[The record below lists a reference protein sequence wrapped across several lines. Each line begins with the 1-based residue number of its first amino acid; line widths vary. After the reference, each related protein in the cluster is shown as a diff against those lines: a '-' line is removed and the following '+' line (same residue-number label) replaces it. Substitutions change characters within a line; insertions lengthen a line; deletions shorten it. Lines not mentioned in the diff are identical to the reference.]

1 MDIVQENRI
10 STDVEDYGSR
20 SRSSIEAQR
29 EIIRQSLPGITS
41 EITMLMRNAKL
52 DFPIFVCLPRSGSAL
67 VTIAT
72 VLDPSDA
79 QFTEATK
86 IACGVLERILGGMT
100 LCGRALECTTA
111 NATMSATDVVV
122 DAHTGP

>member
-1 MDIVQENRI
+1 MDSAQENRV
-10 STDVEDYGSR
+10 STDDEDYGSR

-41 EITMLMRNAKL
+41 EITMLMRDAKL
-52 DFPIFVCLPRSGSAL
+52 NFPIFLCLPRSGSAL

-79 QFTEATK
+79 QFTEATR
-86 IACGVLERILGGMT
+86 ISCQVLERILGGMT
-100 LCGRALECTTA
+100 SYGRALECTTA
-111 NATMSATDVVV
+111 NATMSAADVTAEV
-122 DAHTGP
+122 PPEP